1 MLNVDFLKNSWFFQY
16 KELSS
21 WELVFDEGILDENL
35 YIIVSWKVSVG
46 KYTTIKKDDIK
57 ELAILG
63 NLDFFWEASLSSIA
77 PKEALVKTLE
87 QTSLLY
93 INWKEWLQ
101 KFIEKYPKEWLELL
115 WYIIDITNKR
125 LVISNK
131 LITANYEIV
140 KSITQIESV
149 NDKNIFYIIEKIKL
163 ITGYNYILFL
173 EINPVIWDYLILKY
187 DTREVWKLQSKVID
201 RNKINDLAKMTEVVL
216 ENYNYIQKLGIW
228 KDDLWFMIFWK
239 DTKFTYEDKKLI
251 LSISNNLT
259 WLLKQKEILNEE
271 NNKIYMKG
279 E

>member
-63 NLDFFWEASLSSIA
+63 NLDFFWEASLSSSI

-115 WYIIDITNKR
+115 GYIIDITNKR
-125 LVISNK
+125 LVVSNK

-140 KSITQIESV
+140 KSIIEIENV
-149 NDKNIFYIIEKIKL
+149 NDKNIFYLIEKIKL

-173 EINPVIWDYLILKY
+173 EINPVMSDYLILKY

-201 RNKINDLAKMTEVVL
+201 RNKISDLSKMTEVVL
-216 ENYNYIQKLGIW
+216 ENYNYIQKLWIW
-228 KDDLWFMIFWK
+228 KNDLWFMIFWK

-271 NNKIYMKG
+271 NNKIYMK
-279 E
+279 EI

>member
-21 WELVFDEGILDENL
+21 WELVFDEGVVDENL

-46 KYTTIKKDDIK
+46 KYTTINKDDIK

-63 NLDFFWEASLSSIA
+63 NLDFFWEASLNSNI

-101 KFIEKYPKEWLELL
+101 KFIEKYPNQWLELL

-131 LITANYEIV
+131 LITSNYEIV
-140 KSITQIESV
+140 KSITEIESV

-163 ITGYNYILFL
+163 ITWYNYILFL
-173 EINPVIWDYLILKY
+173 EINPVMRDYVTLKY

-201 RNKINDLAKMTEVVL
+201 RNKISDLSKMNEVVL

-228 KDDLWFMIFWK
+228 KNDLGFMIFWK

-271 NNKIYMKG
+271 NNKTYMK
-279 E
+279 EV

>member
-1 MLNVDFLKNSWFFQY
+1 MLNVDFLKNSGFFQY

-21 WELVFDEGILDENL
+21 GELVFDEGILDENL
-35 YIIVSWKVSVG
+35 YIIVSGKVSVG

-63 NLDFFWEASLSSIA
+63 NLDFFGEASLSSSI

-93 INWKEWLQ
+93 INGKEGLQ
-101 KFIEKYPKEWLELL
+101 KFIEKYPKEGLELL
-115 WYIIDITNKR
+115 GYIIDITNKR
-125 LVISNK
+125 LVVSNK

-140 KSITQIESV
+140 KSIIEIENV
-149 NDKNIFYIIEKIKL
+149 NDKNIFYLIEKIKL

-173 EINPVIWDYLILKY
+173 EINPVMSDYLILKY
-187 DTREVWKLQSKVID
+187 DTREVGKLQSKVID
-201 RNKINDLAKMTEVVL
+201 RNKISDLSKMTEVVL
-216 ENYNYIQKLGIW
+216 ENYNYIQKLGIG
-228 KDDLWFMIFWK
+228 KNDLGFMIFGK

-259 WLLKQKEILNEE
+259 GLLKQKEILNEE
-271 NNKIYMKG
+271 NNKIYMK
-279 E
+279 EI